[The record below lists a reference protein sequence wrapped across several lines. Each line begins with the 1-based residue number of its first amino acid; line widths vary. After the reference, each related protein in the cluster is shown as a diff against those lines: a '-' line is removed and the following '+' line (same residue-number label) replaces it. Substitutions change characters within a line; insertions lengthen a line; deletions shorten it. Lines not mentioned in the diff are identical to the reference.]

1 MGNWS
6 YSDMGNFHEEWPTP
20 WQGRMLRMMERRMNQ
35 MGREQM
41 EVGRI
46 VEVEGEARK
55 DGTNRGDNKDRT
67 HENLSTQDLPW
78 KIIYQNI
85 RRLITNKKKNKI
97 HFFDEYTKQE
107 KVIIMNFTETWMD
120 RKVVG
125 DPEIKGYKL
134 YRGDRSCREG
144 GGTAIYIKEEFE
156 AQKIAE
162 LSTNEVEMVA
172 VFIEKLNILNI
183 VIYRPPSSLGK
194 NFLVILKKVKEILK
208 KTKAPEP
215 TIIIT
220 GDFNF
225 PFIEWKRGKH
235 GGCEWKKKTETGA
248 TREEKLQFER
258 LIEEMDNF
266 GLVQAIEEP
275 TRGKNTLD
283 LVYTN
288 EISMIRQ
295 IEVVKSNLSDHDRV
309 ELTTNIKYRRN

>member
-1 MGNWS
+1 
-6 YSDMGNFHEEWPTP
+6 
-20 WQGRMLRMMERRMNQ
+20 
-35 MGREQM
+35 MGRERM
-41 EVGRI
+41 VVGRI
-46 VEVEGEARK
+46 DDVEGEARK
-55 DGTNRGDNKDRT
+55 DDANGGGNEERT
-67 HENLSTQDLPW
+67 HKNLAAQDLPW

-85 RRLITNKKKNKI
+85 RRLITNNKKNKI
-97 HFFDEYTKQE
+97 HFFDDYTKQE

-120 RKVVG
+120 EEMVG

-134 YRGDRSCREG
+134 YRGDRSHREG

-183 VIYRPPSSLGK
+183 VIYRPPNSQGK
-194 NFLVILKKVKEILK
+194 NFLEILKTVKEILK

-225 PFIEWKRGKH
+225 PFLEWKRGRH

-258 LIEEMDNF
+258 LNEEMDNL
-266 GLVQAIEEP
+266 GLVQAIEES

-283 LVYTN
+283 LIYTN
-288 EISMIRQ
+288 EISMIIQ
-295 IEVVKSNLSDHDRV
+295 VEVIKSNLSDHDRV
-309 ELTTNIKYRRN
+309 ELTTNIKYRKNEEESNGNK